1 MSSEKKLT
9 LGDGKWLGVCAGLA
23 DYLEIDV
30 TVVRLVVVLC
40 SLLGGGFGGLI
51 IYWIAWMVIPK
62 N

>member
-23 DYLEIDV
+23 NYFEIDV
-30 TVVRLVVVLC
+30 TIIRLCVVFATI
-40 SLLGGGFGGLI
+40 LGLGFGGLLL
-51 IYWIAWMVIPK
+51 YWIAWMIIPE